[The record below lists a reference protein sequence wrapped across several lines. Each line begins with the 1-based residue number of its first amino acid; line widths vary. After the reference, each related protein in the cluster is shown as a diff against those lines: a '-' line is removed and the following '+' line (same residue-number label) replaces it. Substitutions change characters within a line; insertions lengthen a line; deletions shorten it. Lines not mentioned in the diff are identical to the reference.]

1 MSLLPLF
8 RWMDSIQFFKGS
20 WSDYLGPGLNTIH
33 LLSMVVFTGALLIVD
48 LRLLGGVLKRHPVA
62 PIARD
67 AQPWLVG
74 GLLMLVA
81 TGIPAVFASAMAEYR
96 NPMFWYKMYFLLA
109 GLIFTFTVRYRVARA
124 DEARIGR
131 ILPKVVGLVSIALW
145 GTVAA
150 SARLIMLLA

>member
-8 RWMDSIQFFKGS
+8 QWMASVPFFQGT
-20 WSDYLGPGLNTIH
+20 WSDYLGPGLNVVH
-33 LLSMVVFTGALLIVD
+33 LLAMVVFTGALLIVD
-48 LRLLGGVLKRHPVA
+48 LRLLGGVLKQHPVA

-74 GLLMLVA
+74 GFLMLVA
-81 TGIPAVFASAMAEYR
+81 TGIPAVMATAMTQYR

-109 GLIFTFTVRYRVARA
+109 GIIFTFTIRHRVARA
-124 DEARIGR
+124 DEARLGPIW
-131 ILPKVVGLVSIALW
+131 PKVVGLVSIALW

-150 SARLIMLLA
+150 SARLIMLL